1 LHYIIDGYN
10 LFFTLQDVD
19 PSLENRELF
28 VQYISS
34 LMKNKHLSGEMIFDT
49 PIHHSSSYPHSK
61 QDPPLTIVLAPTHL
75 EADDLIL
82 EKLYAIKQIKT
93 VTVITSDRALQRAI
107 KELDVVVIDSSSF
120 FSMLTKRDRKS
131 ESFKKPSSSSIKEH
145 VRLQEIFEKK
155 LLEEGD

>member
-1 LHYIIDGYN
+1 
-10 LFFTLQDVD
+10 
-19 PSLENRELF
+19 
-28 VQYISS
+28 
-34 LMKNKHLSGEMIFDT
+34 
-49 PIHHSSSYPHSK
+49 
-61 QDPPLTIVLAPTHL
+61 
-75 EADDLIL
+75 
-82 EKLYAIKQIKT
+82 
-93 VTVITSDRALQRAI
+93 VITSDRALQRAI